1 MVMKLKIL
9 KKDSSKNKNGFI
21 KSKYIP
27 KKKKL
32 INSDKYTFINIK
44 RYFNSWIGR
53 GKLFFH
59 YFDFKKIIIETLT
72 WITEAF
78 IEGIALNYTTF
89 FLFNQPFSLTISLA
103 HGILI
108 KEILYFIKRL
118 KQNGSN
124 K

>member
-21 KSKYIP
+21 KEKYIP

-44 RYFNSWIGR
+44 RFFNSWIGR
-53 GKLFFH
+53 VRLFLSK
-59 YFDFKKIIIETLT
+59 FDFHLIIKETLT
-72 WITEAF
+72 WLTEAF
-78 IEGIALNYTTF
+78 IEGITLNFALTT
-89 FLFNQPFSLTISLA
+89 LFKIPFTLSISLSL
-103 HGILI
+103 GIII
-108 KEILYFIKRL
+108 KEILYFIKRII
-118 KQNGSN
+118 QNGSN